1 MGTEESA
8 KFRCPVCQARF
19 RNSPTCLRCGADL
32 APLLLLIDQAYRLR
46 QRAKWALESG
56 DVERAQEGAAEA
68 EKLCSTQKGR
78 ELWLLSAWLL
88 NEIQNLRP
96 SSSPRQAA
104 GTIPFT
110 GCAAQ
115 LIPVRFTLNNVTANQ
130 GDRILLTGDIAELG
144 NWTQHRP
151 TFDNTERPAACRI
164 SPSWFLIVSVPA
176 EQTIQFKFIKIAADG
191 TLTWEEGSNHTYTV
205 PTGGEGS
212 VTVNWQY

>member
-8 KFRCPVCQARF
+8 KSGCPVCQARF

-78 ELWLLSAWLL
+78 DLWLLSSWLL

-104 GTIPFT
+104 TTIP
-110 GCAAQ
+110 
-115 LIPVRFTLNNVTANQ
+115 LP
-130 GDRILLTGDIAELG
+130 
-144 NWTQHRP
+144 
-151 TFDNTERPAACRI
+151 PARL
-164 SPSWFLIVSVPA
+164 S
-176 EQTIQFKFIKIAADG
+176 
-191 TLTWEEGSNHTYTV
+191 
-205 PTGGEGS
+205 
-212 VTVNWQY
+212 

>member
-8 KFRCPVCQARF
+8 KFRCPVCQACF

-32 APLLLLIDQAYRLR
+32 APLQLLIDQAYRLR

-115 LIPVRFTLNNVTANQ
+115 LGNHATAAAPAPIGGASELAARFASH
-130 GDRILLTGDIAELG
+130 RSFIRAESFA
-144 NWTQHRP
+144 R
-151 TFDNTERPAACRI
+151 AA
-164 SPSWFLIVSVPA
+164 
-176 EQTIQFKFIKIAADG
+176 
-191 TLTWEEGSNHTYTV
+191 
-205 PTGGEGS
+205 GES
-212 VTVNWQY
+212 